1 MFVNVY
7 KNSCVSFVGCYSAY
21 MEQKMAENKIVRV
34 GVGCWVF
41 NPSGQ
46 LLLGKRLSEH
56 GNGTWAPPGGHLE
69 YGETPLHC
77 AVRELEEETG
87 IKVSQTKFVSM
98 GFTNDIFGY
107 GKHYVTLHYFMPR
120 IYTRPRIMEPNK
132 CAEWQWFD
140 VNKLP
145 ENLFLSAR
153 NLLNQVNLQNFL
165 TL

>member
-1 MFVNVY
+1 
-7 KNSCVSFVGCYSAY
+7 
-21 MEQKMAENKIVRV
+21 MEQKMAENQIVRV
-34 GVGCWVF
+34 GVGIWVT
-41 NPSGQ
+41 NYWNQ

-69 YGETPLHC
+69 YAETPLHC

-87 IKVSQTKFVSM
+87 IKVSQKNFISM
-98 GFTNDIFGY
+98 GFTNDVFGF
-107 GKHYVTLHYFMPR
+107 GKHYVTLHYFIPG
-120 IYTRPRIMEPNK
+120 INTRPEIREPNK

-140 VNKLP
+140 YDKLP
-145 ENLFLSAR
+145 NNLFLPAR